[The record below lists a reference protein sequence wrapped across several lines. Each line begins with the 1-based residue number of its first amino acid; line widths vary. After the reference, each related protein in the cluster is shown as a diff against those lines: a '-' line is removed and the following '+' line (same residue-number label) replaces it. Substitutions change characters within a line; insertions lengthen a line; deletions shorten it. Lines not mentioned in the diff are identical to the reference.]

1 VQTPDPGFAYTDLML
16 DPNDPKTGLR
26 VSRTLGIAAMICLFA
41 GALTPARAGG
51 QTRGFVCANGQAF
64 TARLL
69 EGSAIVRTKQARLE
83 LPRKA
88 SSVGVKY
95 SSTSATLIID
105 DSFASLVGRD
115 LQRFE
120 RCSATSSLV
129 NLR

>member
-1 VQTPDPGFAYTDLML
+1 ML
-16 DPNDPKTGLR
+16 DPNDPKTGVR
-26 VSRTLGIAAMICLFA
+26 VSRMLGVAAMICLFA

-51 QTRGFVCANGQAF
+51 PTRGFVCANGQAF
-64 TARLL
+64 TVRLL
-69 EGSAIVRTKQARLE
+69 ERAAIVRTKEGRLE

-95 SSTSATLIID
+95 GSSSATLIID

-115 LQRFE
+115 LQRFD
-120 RCSATSSLV
+120 RCFATSSLA